1 MLLLIRQQLHLTQ
14 KTYTIDQTKLCPMK
28 HTTSSTIESDNPFI
42 RTLQESDITI
52 ETISSIGIENIPL
65 NTLIEE
71 IETRISLGYFEEKK
85 SASLENIAQ
94 VLCMYY
100 EKEKASCRKILE
112 SFLSDPETS
121 VRSTIA
127 KRTYEILSSAH
138 QPQLF

>member
-1 MLLLIRQQLHLTQ
+1 
-14 KTYTIDQTKLCPMK
+14 MK
-28 HTTSSTIESDNPFI
+28 HTTSSTIESSNPFI

-52 ETISSIGIENIPL
+52 ETIPSIGIENIPL

-71 IETRISLGYFEEKK
+71 IETRISLGYFEGKK

-112 SFLSDPETS
+112 SFLSDPEMDQTCS
-121 VRSTIA
+121 
-127 KRTYEILSSAH
+127 
-138 QPQLF
+138 